1 MNLTLAEAAIGAG
14 AVLEASASVPN
25 AGALRSTGYSIDS
38 RTAAPGD
45 LFFAVRGERHD
56 GHDFVASAFD
66 RGAVAALVSRERVA
80 TLPDAA
86 LARPLLIAEDPLAAM
101 QSLASHIRRQWGRRL
116 VAITGSAGK
125 TTTKEAVAAALG
137 VKFHVLKSEGNLNNN
152 FGLPLQLL
160 RLMPDHEFAVVE
172 MGMNHSGEIAALA
185 RIAVPDW
192 GVITNVGMAHIEN
205 FAEGQAGIARAK
217 FELVAALPA
226 NGVVF
231 LNCDDSYAAQFGR
244 DFPGRVV
251 YFGSGPCADP
261 QILSASEDPTGL
273 HVRFRAGQRG
283 VPTDSS
289 SFVGWERGVP
299 TDSSSSVGWEREGA
313 FTLHLLGSHNASNA
327 MAGLAVALEAGVDLD
342 AAVTAIASLTA
353 GDKRGQVIEIAGATI
368 LNDSYNS
375 NPEALRSM
383 IRTLAARPAAG
394 RRILVAGEMLEMGE
408 HGPALHADCGR
419 AAAEA
424 RLDLVAGVQGNA
436 EHLAAAACAGGVA
449 SLFLRDADA
458 AGRWL
463 AQSLRPGDQ
472 VLVKGSRGVHLERVI
487 EAVKNQLAPASAK

>member
-1 MNLTLAEAAIGAG
+1 MNLTLAEVAISAG
-14 AVLEASASVPN
+14 AVLEAPASVPN
-25 AGALRSTGYSIDS
+25 AGALVATGYSIDS
-38 RTAAPGD
+38 RTAAPAD
-45 LFFAVRGERHD
+45 LFFAVRGERLD
-56 GHDFVASAFD
+56 GHDFVAAAFE
-66 RGAVAALVSRERVA
+66 RGAVAAVVSRARA
-80 TLPDAA
+80 ASLPDAA
-86 LARPLLIAEDPLAAM
+86 LAHPLLIAEDPLAAM
-101 QSLASHIRRQWGRRL
+101 QSLASHVRRQWGRCL

-137 VKFHVLKSEGNLNNN
+137 AKFNVLKSVGNLNNN

-160 RLMPDHEFAVVE
+160 RLMPEHEFAVVE

-205 FAEGQAGIARAK
+205 FEEGQAGIARAK

-226 NGVVF
+226 NGVAF
-231 LNCDDSYAAQFGR
+231 FNCDDSYAAQFGR

-261 QILSASEDPTGL
+261 QILSATEDLSGL
-273 HVRFRAGQRG
+273 HVRFRAGEHG
-283 VPTDSS
+283 APADSS
-289 SFVGWERGVP
+289 SSVGWERGVP
-299 TDSSSSVGWEREGA
+299 TDGSLSVGWKHEAA
-313 FTLHLLGSHNASNA
+313 FTLSLLGAHNASNA
-327 MAGLAVALEAGVDLD
+327 MAGLAVALEAGVEFD
-342 AAVTAIASLTA
+342 AAVAAIASLTA

-408 HGPALHADCGR
+408 HGPALHAECGR

-424 RLDLVAGVQGNA
+424 GLDLVAGVQGNA

-449 SLFLRDADA
+449 SLFLPDAEA

-463 AQSLRPGDQ
+463 VQELRPGDQ

-487 EAVKNQLAPASAK
+487 EAVKDGFAPVSA